1 MTRLS
6 RRGDLKVLVTAK
18 LADAAL
24 ERLRA
29 LCEEVDV
36 HAPFEPMERTEL
48 LKRMDG
54 VDGILCSIADRIDRE
69 VFERAP
75 KLRVVANYGVGFDHI
90 DVAEAS
96 VRGIVVTNTPGVLT
110 DATADLAFALIL
122 AVARRVVEGDRMTRE
137 GRFRFWS
144 PMHFLGTQVSGKVL
158 GIIGLGRIGQAVA
171 KRARGFDMKVL
182 YYSRSRPDPQTEAA
196 LGVAFAPLDE
206 LLAQSDFV
214 SLHVPLTPDTRHL
227 IGAREL
233 SLMKPSAFLI
243 NTARGP
249 VVDEHALVAALQAG
263 RLRGAGLDVYENEPQ
278 LAPGLADLTN
288 VVLLPHVG
296 SATIETRTRMAE
308 MAVDNLL
315 AGLQGQ
321 RPPHAL
327 NWDVVQ
333 AKRASG
339 P

>member
-1 MTRLS
+1 M
-6 RRGDLKVLVTAK
+6 KVLVTAN
-18 LADAAL
+18 LSGAAL

-36 HAPFEPMERTEL
+36 HDRFEPMEREDL
-48 LKRMDG
+48 LDRVHG

-69 VFERAP
+69 VFDQAP
-75 KLRVVANYGVGFDHI
+75 KLRVVANYGVGYDHI
-90 DVAEAS
+90 DIGEAS
-96 VRGIVVTNTPGVLT
+96 ARGIVVTNTPGVLT

-158 GIIGLGRIGQAVA
+158 GIVGLGRIGQAVA

-182 YYSRSRPDPQTEAA
+182 YYSRSRPGPETEAA
-196 LGVAFAPLDE
+196 LGVTFAPLDE
-206 LLAQSDFV
+206 LLKHSDFV
-214 SLHVPLTPDTRHL
+214 SLHVPLTADTRHL

-233 SLMKPSAFLI
+233 SLMKPSSFLI

-249 VVDEHALVAALQAG
+249 VVDERALVAALHSG
-263 RLRGAGLDVYENEPQ
+263 RLRGAGLDVYENEPH
-278 LAPGLADLTN
+278 LSPGLADLDN

-296 SATIETRTRMAE
+296 SATIETRTRMAD

-327 NWDVVQ
+327 NWDAVQ
-333 AKRASG
+333 AKRGSG

>member
-1 MTRLS
+1 M
-6 RRGDLKVLVTAK
+6 KVLVTVK
-18 LADAAL
+18 LEEGAL
-24 ERLRA
+24 ARLRA
-29 LCEEVDV
+29 LCEELDV
-36 HAPFEPMERTEL
+36 HERFEPMERPEL
-48 LKRMDG
+48 LRRVHG
-54 VDGILCSIADRIDRE
+54 VDGILCSIADRMDRE

-90 DVAEAS
+90 DVTQAS
-96 VRGIVVTNTPGVLT
+96 ARGIVVTNTPGVLT

-158 GIIGLGRIGQAVA
+158 GIVGLGRIGRAVA
-171 KRARGFDMKVL
+171 KRAQGFDMKVL
-182 YYSRSRPDPQTEAA
+182 YFSRSRSDPHTEEA
-196 LGVAFAPLDE
+196 LRVTFAPLDE
-206 LLAQSDFV
+206 LLKHSDFV
-214 SLHVPLTPDTRHL
+214 SLHVPLTPDTRYL

-249 VVDEHALVAALQAG
+249 VVDERALVAALQAG
-263 RLRGAGLDVYENEPQ
+263 RLRGAGLDVYENEPH
-278 LAPGLADLTN
+278 LSPGLADLDN

-296 SATIETRTRMAE
+296 SATVETRTRMAD

-315 AGLQGQ
+315 AGLQG
-321 RPPHAL
+321 RKPPHAL
-327 NWDVVQ
+327 NWDAVQ
-333 AKRASG
+333 AQKARE

>member
-1 MTRLS
+1 M
-6 RRGDLKVLVTAK
+6 KVLVTSK
-18 LADAAL
+18 LTDAAL

-29 LCEEVDV
+29 LCEEVDM
-36 HAPFEPMERTEL
+36 HDRFEPMERTEL
-48 LKRMDG
+48 LRRIHEA
-54 VDGILCSIADRIDRE
+54 DGILCSIADRIDRE

-75 KLRVVANYGVGFDHI
+75 RLRVAANYGVGFDHI

-96 VRGIVVTNTPGVLT
+96 ARGIVVTNTPGVLT

-158 GIIGLGRIGQAVA
+158 GIVGLGRIGQAVA
-171 KRARGFDMKVL
+171 KRARGFDMRVL
-182 YYSRSRPDPQTEAA
+182 YFSRSRLNPHSEAA

-206 LLAQSDFV
+206 LLAQSDFI

-249 VVDEHALVAALQAG
+249 VVDEGALVAALQAG
-263 RLRGAGLDVYENEPQ
+263 RLRGAGLDVYENEPH
-278 LAPGLADLTN
+278 LSPGLADLTN

-308 MAVDNLL
+308 MAVGNLL

-321 RPPHAL
+321 RPPNAL
-327 NWDVVQ
+327 NWDAVQ
-333 AKRASG
+333 AKRAG
-339 P
+339 AF